1 MNVILW
7 ILQILLAILF
17 VIAGVPKLILP
28 ANMLQPPS
36 PDAIAFPVW
45 FLRFIGVCEV
55 LGGLGLV
62 LPAVFK
68 RRQSLI
74 PLAAAGLLIIMIGA
88 TVTTVMSGGGVMALI
103 PFVFALLLAFVAY
116 GRSRL
121 LPLGLPIGNS

>member
-7 ILQILLAILF
+7 IVQILLAILF
-17 VIAGVPKLILP
+17 VVAGVPKLIMP
-28 ANMLQPPS
+28 ASMLKPPS
-36 PDAIAFPVW
+36 PEAIEFPVL

-74 PLAAAGLLIIMIGA
+74 PLAAVGLLLIMLGA
-88 TVTTVMSGGGVMALI
+88 TVTTVMSGGGLMALI
-103 PFVFALLLAFVAY
+103 PLVIALLLAFVAY

-121 LPLGLPIGNS
+121 LPHR

>member
-28 ANMLQPPS
+28 ASMLQPQS
-36 PDAIAFPVW
+36 PGAIEFPIL
-45 FLRFIGVCEV
+45 FLRFIGVCEL

-68 RRQSLI
+68 RSQNLV
-74 PLAAAGLLIIMIGA
+74 PLAAVGLLIIMIGA
-88 TVTTVMSGGGVMALI
+88 AVTTVMSGGGLMALI
-103 PFVFALLLAFVAY
+103 PLLFALLLAFVAY

-121 LPLGLPIGNS
+121 LPHG

>member
-17 VIAGVPKLILP
+17 VLAGVPKLILP
-28 ANMLQPPS
+28 ASMLKPPS
-36 PDAIAFPVW
+36 PEAIEFPVL
-45 FLRFIGVCEV
+45 FIRFIGVCEV

-62 LPAVFK
+62 LPGVFK

-74 PLAAAGLLIIMIGA
+74 PLAAVGLLIIMIGA
-88 TVTTVMSGGGVMALI
+88 TVTTAMSGGGLTTLI
-103 PFVFALLLAFVAY
+103 PLVLAVLLAVVAY

-121 LPLGLPIGNS
+121 LPLG

>member
-7 ILQILLAILF
+7 IVQILLAILF
-17 VIAGVPKLILP
+17 VVAGVPKLIMP
-28 ANMLQPPS
+28 ASMLKPPS
-36 PDAIAFPVW
+36 PEAIEFPVL

-74 PLAAAGLLIIMIGA
+74 PLAAVGLLIIMLGA
-88 TVTTVMSGGGVMALI
+88 TVTTAMSGGGLMALI
-103 PFVFALLLAFVAY
+103 PLVIALLLAFVAY

-121 LPLGLPIGNS
+121 LSHR

>member
-28 ANMLQPPS
+28 ASMLKPPQPE
-36 PDAIAFPVW
+36 AIEFPVL
-45 FLRFIGVCEV
+45 FLRFIGVCEL

-74 PLAAAGLLIIMIGA
+74 PLAAVGLLIIMLGA
-88 TVTTVMSGGGVMALI
+88 TVTTAMSGGGLMSSI
-103 PFVFALLLAFVAY
+103 PLVIALLLAFVAY

-121 LPLGLPIGNS
+121 LPHS

>member
-28 ANMLQPPS
+28 ASMLKPPS
-36 PDAIAFPVW
+36 PEAIEFPVL

-68 RRQSLI
+68 KYQNLI

-103 PFVFALLLAFVAY
+103 PFVFVLLLAFVTY

-121 LPLGLPIGNS
+121 LPLGTNRH

>member
-7 ILQILLAILF
+7 VIQILLAILF
-17 VIAGVPKLILP
+17 VVAGVPKLIMP
-28 ANMLQPPS
+28 ASMLKPPS
-36 PDAIAFPVW
+36 PEAIEFPVL

-68 RRQSLI
+68 RGQSLV
-74 PLAAAGLLIIMIGA
+74 PLAAVGLLIIMLGA
-88 TVTTVMSGGGVMALI
+88 TVTTAMSGLGLMALI
-103 PFVFALLLAFVAY
+103 PLVIALLLAFVAY

-121 LPLGLPIGNS
+121 LPHK

>member
-1 MNVILW
+1 MNIILW

-28 ANMLQPPS
+28 ASMLQPPE
-36 PDAIAFPVW
+36 PQAIEFPIW
-45 FLRFIGVCEV
+45 FIRFIGVCEL

-68 RRQSLI
+68 RRQNLI
-74 PLAAAGLLIIMIGA
+74 PLAAVGLLIIMIGA
-88 TVTTVMSGGGVMALI
+88 AVTTVMSGGGLMAAI
-103 PFVFALLLAFVAY
+103 PVVIGLLLAFVAY

-121 LPLGLPIGNS
+121 HPLG

>member
-28 ANMLQPPS
+28 ASMLKAPPG
-36 PDAIAFPVW
+36 AIEFPVW
-45 FLRFIGVCEV
+45 FLRFIGVCEL
-55 LGGLGLV
+55 LGGLGLL

-74 PLAAAGLLIIMIGA
+74 PLAAAGLLVIMIGA
-88 TVTTVMSGGGVMALI
+88 TVTTVMSGGGITILI
-103 PFVFALLLAFVAY
+103 PLVSAVLLAFVAY

-121 LPLGLPIGNS
+121 LPHR

>member
-17 VIAGVPKLILP
+17 VVAGVPKLIMP
-28 ANMLQPPS
+28 ASMLKPPS
-36 PDAIAFPVW
+36 PEAIEFPVL

-68 RRQSLI
+68 RGQSLV
-74 PLAAAGLLIIMIGA
+74 PLAAVGLLIIMLGA
-88 TVTTVMSGGGVMALI
+88 TVTTAMSGGGLMALI
-103 PFVFALLLAFVAY
+103 PLVIALLLAFVAY

-121 LPLGLPIGNS
+121 LPHK

>member
-28 ANMLQPPS
+28 ASMLKPPS
-36 PDAIAFPVW
+36 PEMIEFPVW

-55 LGGLGLV
+55 LGGLGLI

-68 RRQSLI
+68 RSQYLV
-74 PLAAAGLLIIMIGA
+74 PLAAVGLLIIMLGA
-88 TVTTVMSGGGVMALI
+88 TVTSAMSGAGLMSAL
-103 PFVFALLLAFVAY
+103 PLLFALLLAFVAY

-121 LPLGLPIGNS
+121 LPHR

>member
-17 VIAGVPKLILP
+17 VLGGVPKLILP
-28 ANMLQPPS
+28 ASMLKPTAPE
-36 PDAIAFPVW
+36 AIQFPVL
-45 FLRFIGVCEV
+45 FLRFIGVCEL

-68 RRQSLI
+68 KRQSLV
-74 PLAAAGLLIIMIGA
+74 PLAAVGLLIIMIGA
-88 TVTTVMSGGGVMALI
+88 TVTTAMSGGGVMTSI
-103 PFVFALLLAFVAY
+103 PLVTGLLLAFVAY

-121 LPLGLPIGNS
+121 LPHR

>member
-28 ANMLQPPS
+28 ASMLKPPS
-36 PDAIAFPVW
+36 PEMIEFPIW

-55 LGGLGLV
+55 LGGLGLI

-68 RRQSLI
+68 RSQHLV
-74 PLAAAGLLIIMIGA
+74 PLAAVGLLIIMLGA
-88 TVTTVMSGGGVMALI
+88 TVTSILSGAGLMSAL
-103 PFVFALLLAFVAY
+103 PLLFALLLAFVAY

-121 LPLGLPIGNS
+121 LPHR